1 MAIVVTSFIFSC
13 TSKEELTE
21 PSPPSFYK
29 KTIKVKDDQG
39 SSATVDVYSI
49 EEDLVNNFYATS
61 LKLITTK
68 KNSKEVN
75 KDASSTSETKGKFDE
90 DYFKNRIFIDI
101 VEFDMLP
108 EVTGFRVEI
117 VQDIVERSTFY
128 YSYGSAGVRGCHVQ
142 TGQTTGSCYIHWDLE
157 KLTNGGSWWY
167 TNLATWD
174 LSNYQHGDY
183 TNCTQYYKYRLELD
197 LRFSGGCSI
206 YTDWDWY
213 WWIGC

>member
-21 PSPPSFYK
+21 HSPPSFYK
-29 KTIKVKDDQG
+29 KTINVKDDQG

-108 EVTGFRVEI
+108 EVTGF
-117 VQDIVERSTFY
+117 
-128 YSYGSAGVRGCHVQ
+128 G
-142 TGQTTGSCYIHWDLE
+142 L
-157 KLTNGGSWWY
+157 KL
-167 TNLATWD
+167 
-174 LSNYQHGDY
+174 
-183 TNCTQYYKYRLELD
+183 YK
-197 LRFSGGCSI
+197 I
-206 YTDWDWY
+206 
-213 WWIGC
+213 